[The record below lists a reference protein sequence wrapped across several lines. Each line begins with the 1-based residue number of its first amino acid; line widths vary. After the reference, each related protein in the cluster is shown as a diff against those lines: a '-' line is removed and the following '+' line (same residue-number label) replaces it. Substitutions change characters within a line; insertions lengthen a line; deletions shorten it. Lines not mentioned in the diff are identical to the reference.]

1 MKQIIIFVIAVLA
14 TYTSFAS
21 LKPVKLAIS
30 AEIKLIVKNRNTLK
44 VSLKHSGKVNIGWI
58 AGIESTSTVYTI
70 QKSING
76 SSFKTIAILMGETND
91 SYFFR
96 DTIKDFTGDI
106 QYRVVA
112 VDNNTVIKTLT
123 QYILVF

>member
-30 AEIKLIVKNRNTLK
+30 AEIKSIVKNRNALN
-44 VSLKHSGKVNIGWI
+44 VSLKHGGKVNIGWV
-58 AGIESTSTVYTI
+58 AGIESTSTVYNI

-76 SSFKTIAILMGETND
+76 SSFKTVAVLMGETND

-96 DTIKDFTGDI
+96 DTIKDFSGDI

-112 VDNNTVIKTLT
+112 VDNNAVIKTLT
-123 QYILVF
+123 QDVLVF

>member
-30 AEIKLIVKNRNTLK
+30 AEIKSIVKNRNTLK
-44 VSLKHSGKVNIGWI
+44 VSLKHGRKVNIGWI

-123 QYILVF
+123 QDILVF

>member
-1 MKQIIIFVIAVLA
+1 MKQVIIFVIAVLA

-21 LKPVKLAIS
+21 LKPVKLAIT
-30 AEIKLIVKNRNTLK
+30 AEIKSIVKNRNTLR
-44 VSLKHSGKVNIGWI
+44 VSLKHGGKVNIGWI
-58 AGIESTSTVYTI
+58 AGIESTSTVYNI

-76 SSFKTIAILMGETND
+76 SSFKTISILMGETND

-96 DTIKDFTGDI
+96 DTIKDFSGDI

-123 QYILVF
+123 QDVLVF

>member
-14 TYTSFAS
+14 TYTSFAL

-123 QYILVF
+123 QDILVF